1 MPETYEGLQV
11 YIGVDEYNNSAKWPI
26 CTNFSVSYVIVPN
39 RGVNIINGYETKSDI
54 HKRQFLEF
62 ICNKYE
68 YSNLFGKRTMKSLM
82 REWKA
87 HNICYR
93 KGWYKTRAKDTFLD
107 ANEKWYRRVFYWFV
121 TLIFKEK

>member
-1 MPETYEGLQV
+1 MPETYEGTQV
-11 YIGVDEYNNSAKWPI
+11 YIGVDEYNSSAKWPI
-26 CTNFSVSYVIVPN
+26 CTNFSVTYVVVPN
-39 RGVNIINGYETKSDI
+39 RGVNIISGYETKNDR
-54 HKRQFLEF
+54 HKKQFIIFAEA
-62 ICNKYE
+62 KYE
-68 YSNLFGKRTMKSLM
+68 SVFGKRTMKSLI

-93 KGWYKTRAKDTFLD
+93 KGWYKDRAKDTFLD

>member
-1 MPETYEGLQV
+1 MP
-11 YIGVDEYNNSAKWPI
+11 DEVKDPIKYYYNLGGELNTI
-26 CTNFSVSYVIVPN
+26 YYNIYPN
-39 RGVNIINGYETKSDI
+39 KGVNILNGYETKSDNA
-54 HKRQFLEF
+54 KKEF
-62 ICNKYE
+62 IEFISNESEAYGD
-68 YSNLFGKRTMKSLM
+68 NLFGKRTMKSLI

-93 KGWYKTRAKDTFLD
+93 KGWCKDRAKDAFLD